1 MGGRDNVTS
10 HYFVLEQI
18 VTVPLDDGKARPQG
32 VTTCQ

>member
-10 HYFVLEQI
+10 HCFVLEQI
-18 VTVPLDDGKARPQG
+18 VALPLDGGKSRPQG